1 MEHGMNCPHHAD
13 KDEACT
19 CALTER
25 TMHAAWRKRA
35 EEAETRIA
43 ALESQV
49 KALTAERDQAIRERG
64 DAQRRYTTAMHDI
77 SKACAGTTAWSACE
91 VVELWREDLDAQ
103 AEAVRVLGGYVRLG
117 EVAWDNNL
125 LMWDSGE
132 QEGSFPELPR
142 QWEEAAQAVNA
153 NPIARAAVEGGA

>member
-43 ALESQV
+43 ALEAQV
-49 KALTAERDQAIRERG
+49 KSLTADR
-64 DAQRRYTTAMHDI
+64 
-77 SKACAGTTAWSACE
+77 
-91 VVELWREDLDAQ
+91 DAQ
-103 AEAVRVLGGYVRLG
+103 AEAVRVLAAECEMSRVCVEPDPIYG
-117 EVAWDNNL
+117 WDEAPPPCRSL
-125 LMWDSGE
+125 HGLART
-132 QEGSFPELPR
+132 R
-142 QWEEAAQAVNA
+142 QDAKQTDA
-153 NPIARAAVEGGA
+153 NPIAAAVEEGMTGAGNDRVMSKHPARLNDRGGGCYRVCKPISRSRPCLLSRASM

>member
-43 ALESQV
+43 ALRAMEGGATMRRYDKCRMVGEDGGVMVETDNGAWCLSVEADARIAALEAQV
-49 KALTAERDQAIRERG
+49 KALTADRN
-64 DAQRRYTTAMHDI
+64 
-77 SKACAGTTAWSACE
+77 
-91 VVELWREDLDAQ
+91 AQ
-103 AEAVRVLGGYVRLG
+103 AEAVRALGKGVYRHYPEGMGWGYSDDELRRYLQT
-117 EVAWDNNL
+117 DNAIAVKAVKEA
-125 LMWDSGE
+125 SG
-132 QEGSFPELPR
+132 G
-142 QWEEAAQAVNA
+142 
-153 NPIARAAVEGGA
+153 

>member
-35 EEAETRIA
+35 EEAEARIA

-49 KALTAERDQAIRERG
+49 KALTEERDAALKDFELLCSSDLVSRVNILREER
-64 DAQRRYTTAMHDI
+64 
-77 SKACAGTTAWSACE
+77 
-91 VVELWREDLDAQ
+91 DAQ
-103 AEAVRVLGGYVRLG
+103 AEAVRVLGEAVY
-117 EVAWDNNL
+117 ETAWQVTD
-125 LMWDSGE
+125 
-132 QEGSFPELPR
+132 EGCDVLHNVSP
-142 QWEEAAQAVNA
+142 AVMT
-153 NPIARAAVEGGA
+153 NPIARAAVEGGKRED

>member
-49 KALTAERDQAIRERG
+49 KALTEERYSLQFAVDFLNTMN
-64 DAQRRYTTAMHDI
+64 D
-77 SKACAGTTAWSACE
+77 
-91 VVELWREDLDAQ
+91 ELGEWFTRITDDHGGWHEDLPTGEAHIEEIIGNLKKERDAQ
-103 AEAVRVLGGYVRLG
+103 AEAVRVLGEAVY
-117 EVAWDNNL
+117 ETAWQVTD
-125 LMWDSGE
+125 
-132 QEGSFPELPR
+132 EGCDVLHNVSP
-142 QWEEAAQAVNA
+142 AVMTNT
-153 NPIARAAVEGGA
+153 IARAAVEGGSK